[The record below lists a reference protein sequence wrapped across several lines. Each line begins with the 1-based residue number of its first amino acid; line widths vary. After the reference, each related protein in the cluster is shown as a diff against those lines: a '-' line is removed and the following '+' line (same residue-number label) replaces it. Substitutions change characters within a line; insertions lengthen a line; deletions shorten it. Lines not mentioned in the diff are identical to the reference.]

1 MKNLF
6 LLTILMIGTVPGAWA
21 QASCASDGQGAPASV
36 TERFISADCDVCWST
51 PPDASEIEGAVTID
65 WIVPSA
71 SADNAPLS
79 AAANRDALTRLES
92 LGLPMPS
99 STKATAINTAV
110 AGNPLIKLRVA
121 HGLALGGYIGASIE
135 LAVDAIP
142 AGNWQPW
149 LLLLETI
156 PAGMEGTPVTRHLVR
171 NVLIPAWQIGG
182 AQSGQA
188 TREFREMRPMGIPYG
203 TTPERLRVLGWVQN
217 EKGRLLTAA
226 QSVCAPASEV
236 D

>member
-1 MKNLF
+1 MKSLF
-6 LLTILMIGTVPGAWA
+6 LLMILMIAAVPGAWA
-21 QASCASDGQGAPASV
+21 QASCASNGQGTPVSV
-36 TERFISADCDVCWST
+36 MERFISADCDICWST
-51 PPDASEIEGAVTID
+51 PTDMAGTEGALTID

-92 LGLPMPS
+92 LGLPKPS
-99 STKATAINTAV
+99 PTRATVVNTAV
-110 AGNPLIKLRVA
+110 VSNPLVKLRVA

-135 LAVDAIP
+135 LTVEATP

-156 PAGMEGTPVTRHLVR
+156 PAGMEGSPVTRNLVR
-171 NVLIPAWQIGG
+171 NVLIPSWQFAG
-182 AQSGQA
+182 AQPSPAQ
-188 TREFREMRPMGIPYG
+188 REFREMRPMGIPYG
-203 TTPERLRVLGWVQN
+203 TTPERLRVLGWVQD
-217 EKGRLLTAA
+217 EKGQLLSAA
-226 QSVCAPASEV
+226 QSVCAPV

>member
-6 LLTILMIGTVPGAWA
+6 LLMILMIATVPGAWA
-21 QASCASDGQGAPASV
+21 QASCASNGQGIPTSL
-36 TERFISADCDVCWST
+36 TERFISADCDTCWST
-51 PPDASEIEGAVTID
+51 PTDMPETEGALTID

-79 AAANRDALTRLES
+79 AAANRDALTRLQS
-92 LGLPMPS
+92 LGLPEPDPTRAS
-99 STKATAINTAV
+99 VVTTAV
-110 AGNPLIKLRVA
+110 VSSPHVKLRVA

-135 LAVDAIP
+135 LTVDNIP

-171 NVLIPAWQIGG
+171 NVLIPSWQIAD
-182 AQSGQA
+182 AQQSQA
-188 TREFREMRPMGIPYG
+188 QREFREMRPMGIPHG
-203 TTPERLRVLGWVQN
+203 TTPERLRVLGWVQD
-217 EKGRLLTAA
+217 EKGQLLTAA
-226 QSVCAPASEV
+226 QSVCAPAS
-236 D
+236 